1 MVSGFLTSPYDQDR
15 IISGDASPIRME
27 SNSSICPWDLSR
39 FSKSFK
45 AYTPRSVSRAAD
57 RTARDV
63 GSRWLFGFQVD
74 IDGQRTDF
82 LDQHV
87 EGLGHAGLHVMV
99 AVHDVLVHLGTA
111 VHVIRLHSQHLLQ
124 GVGGTVGFQCPDLH
138 LPEALTA
145 ELSLTTQRLLCDQ
158 TVGTGRTGVH
168 LVVDQVVQL
177 EHVHVAHSHRPV
189 EGVAGTAVVQG
200 HLTAVRQVRQ
210 TQHVLDLV
218 LFGTIEH
225 RGRHGHTA
233 AQVVRQLDDL
243 AVAEGVKVF
252 LTTAHLVVHL
262 VEELA
267 QLGDLALLVE
277 HAVDLLAQALGCQT
291 QMGLEDLT
299 DVHPRRYAQRVEH
312 DVHRHAVLVVRH
324 VFHRHDDRDDTLVTM
339 TAGHLVTGLDAALDS
354 QVDLDDLQHARSQV
368 IALLQLA
375 LLVLELLVEQLA
387 TVNQVGLGAL
397 QLFVEVVLAHA
408 QLEPLAALDALEDLG
423 GQHCALLHAGTTFN
437 GVTDQGSG
445 QTLESGGFNDADL
458 VELLF
463 LDGQGTAV
471 AFHAITGEHL
481 DVDDGTLGAGG
492 HTQGSVLHVGGLL
505 TENRTQQLLLRSQ
518 LGFALGRDLADQDV
532 AGADLGTNID
542 DTGLIQLAQRRFT
555 DVGNIGG
562 DLLRPQLGVAGHAG
576 QFLDVDCGETVFLYH
591 ALGDE
596 DGVLEVVAVPG
607 HEGHAHVL
615 TQGQLAHVH
624 GGTISQDVAGS
635 NHVTS
640 LHQRPLVDAGVL
652 VGTGVLGQGVDIH
665 TSLASFHLVIIDAD
679 NDTTGVYRVHYPAAT
694 GSNTD
699 PGVLGHVALHAGTD
713 QRLLGA
719 QSGHGLTLHVRTH
732 EGAVGIVVLEEGNQR
747 SGHGDHLTGG
757 HVHQGDFFGRLDA
770 ELVHVADGNQLF
782 NQLAITH
789 FGAGLGDD
797 VIGFFDRRQEHDLVG
812 YHGVLDA
819 TVGAFEEAV
828 LVGPGVGGQ
837 GVDQTDVRTFRGLD
851 RADATI
857 VGRVYVT
864 HLEAGTF
871 TGQTTRPERGDAA
884 LVGDL
889 RQRVVLVHELGQ
901 LAGTEELLDCRC
913 HRLGVDQVLGHQ
925 AFALGH
931 GQTLLDRAL
940 HAHQAHAELVLGHF
954 ANGADTTVTQVIDVV
969 DHALAVTDV
978 DQGLEHLDDVFLAQH
993 ARAFDLFATDAA
1005 VELHA
1010 AHGGQVVAVAAE
1022 EQVAEQGFGGV
1033 LGRRLAGAHHA
1044 VDLHQGIEL
1053 AGGGIDTQ
1061 GVGDE
1066 GTAVDIVGVQ
1076 GLQMGDT
1083 CLDQLLDQFGADF
1096 GVAFDQDFTGG
1107 RMHDRLGDGTAD
1119 QVVEGHFE
1127 AGNPGLLQLVDVS
1140 CSDTTAFLDDHLA
1153 LAIGDVEGGD
1163 LATQAL
1169 RHQLQLQG
1177 LAVHLELVGV
1187 VEDIQN
1193 FLGLITQGAQQ
1204 HGRRQLAAAVD
1215 TDEDRILGIELEVQ
1229 PGAAVGNHAGGIQQ
1243 LAGAVCLATVV
1254 VEEHTRAAVQLGND
1268 HTLGTIDHEGTVL
1281 GHQGYFTHVDF
1292 LLLDVLDRLAGRFT
1306 IKDDQAHFNA
1316 QRNRIGHATQHTFL
1330 DVESRLTQP
1339 VTDILERR
1347 ITGIADNGENRFE
1360 GRVQTD
1366 ITNAVL
1372 VRVGLQE
1379 FPVGIQL
1386 DRQQIGHVHHMRQFA
1401 KVLADTFFLS
1411 V

>member
-87 EGLGHAGLHVMV
+87 EGLGHAGLHAMV

-233 AQVVRQLDDL
+233 AQVVCQLDDL
-243 AVAEGVKVF
+243 AVSEGVKVF

-408 QLEPLAALDALEDLG
+408 QLEPLAALDALEDP
-423 GQHCALLHAGTTFN
+423 
-437 GVTDQGSG
+437 GSR
-445 QTLESGGFNDADL
+445 LI
-458 VELLF
+458 
-463 LDGQGTAV
+463 LDGRGTAV
-471 AFHAITGEHL
+471 AFPAITGEHL

-492 HTQGSVLHVGGLL
+492 HTQGGVLHVGGLL
-505 TENRTQQLLLRSQ
+505 TEDRTQQLLRRSQ
-518 LGFALGRDLADQDV
+518 LGFALGCDLADQDV

-555 DVGNIGG
+555 DVGNIGR

-576 QFLDVDCGETVFLYH
+576 QFLDVDGGETVFLYH

-635 NHVTS
+635 NHVTF

-652 VGTGVLGQGVDIH
+652 VGTGV
-665 TSLASFHLVIIDAD
+665 
-679 NDTTGVYRVHYPAAT
+679 
-694 GSNTD
+694 
-699 PGVLGHVALHAGTD
+699 
-713 QRLLGA
+713 
-719 QSGHGLTLHVRTH
+719 
-732 EGAVGIVVLEEGNQR
+732 
-747 SGHGDHLTGG
+747 
-757 HVHQGDFFGRLDA
+757 
-770 ELVHVADGNQLF
+770 
-782 NQLAITH
+782 
-789 FGAGLGDD
+789 
-797 VIGFFDRRQEHDLVG
+797 
-812 YHGVLDA
+812 
-819 TVGAFEEAV
+819 
-828 LVGPGVGGQ
+828 
-837 GVDQTDVRTFRGLD
+837 
-851 RADATI
+851 
-857 VGRVYVT
+857 
-864 HLEAGTF
+864 
-871 TGQTTRPERGDAA
+871 
-884 LVGDL
+884 
-889 RQRVVLVHELGQ
+889 
-901 LAGTEELLDCRC
+901 
-913 HRLGVDQVLGHQ
+913 
-925 AFALGH
+925 
-931 GQTLLDRAL
+931 
-940 HAHQAHAELVLGHF
+940 
-954 ANGADTTVTQVIDVV
+954 
-969 DHALAVTDV
+969 
-978 DQGLEHLDDVFLAQH
+978 
-993 ARAFDLFATDAA
+993 
-1005 VELHA
+1005 
-1010 AHGGQVVAVAAE
+1010 
-1022 EQVAEQGFGGV
+1022 
-1033 LGRRLAGAHHA
+1033 
-1044 VDLHQGIEL
+1044 
-1053 AGGGIDTQ
+1053 
-1061 GVGDE
+1061 
-1066 GTAVDIVGVQ
+1066 
-1076 GLQMGDT
+1076 
-1083 CLDQLLDQFGADF
+1083 
-1096 GVAFDQDFTGG
+1096 
-1107 RMHDRLGDGTAD
+1107 
-1119 QVVEGHFE
+1119 
-1127 AGNPGLLQLVDVS
+1127 
-1140 CSDTTAFLDDHLA
+1140 
-1153 LAIGDVEGGD
+1153 
-1163 LATQAL
+1163 
-1169 RHQLQLQG
+1169 
-1177 LAVHLELVGV
+1177 
-1187 VEDIQN
+1187 
-1193 FLGLITQGAQQ
+1193 
-1204 HGRRQLAAAVD
+1204 
-1215 TDEDRILGIELEVQ
+1215 
-1229 PGAAVGNHAGGIQQ
+1229 
-1243 LAGAVCLATVV
+1243 
-1254 VEEHTRAAVQLGND
+1254 
-1268 HTLGTIDHEGTVL
+1268 
-1281 GHQGYFTHVDF
+1281 
-1292 LLLDVLDRLAGRFT
+1292 
-1306 IKDDQAHFNA
+1306 
-1316 QRNRIGHATQHTFL
+1316 
-1330 DVESRLTQP
+1330 
-1339 VTDILERR
+1339 
-1347 ITGIADNGENRFE
+1347 
-1360 GRVQTD
+1360 
-1366 ITNAVL
+1366 
-1372 VRVGLQE
+1372 
-1379 FPVGIQL
+1379 
-1386 DRQQIGHVHHMRQFA
+1386 
-1401 KVLADTFFLS
+1401 
-1411 V
+1411 